1 MSLENRGISLEG
13 TTEKTNSQEEG
24 LLSNFL
30 GPLMKFGS
38 PLMKNVLTLLSK
50 SVLISLGLMTAALAT
65 FYRSCGTKW
74 KCRARQNI
82 FFRCPNQT
90 IPMEPRLN

>member
-30 GPLMKFGS
+30 GPLMKCTYAF
-38 PLMKNVLTLLSK
+38 
-50 SVLISLGLMTAALAT
+50 I
-65 FYRSCGTKW
+65 
-74 KCRARQNI
+74 
-82 FFRCPNQT
+82 
-90 IPMEPRLN
+90 